1 MNITNHTR
9 RDRRKK
15 RVRAII
21 KGTSQKPRISV
32 FRSNK
37 YSYAQAIDDEK
48 RITLASASRDHI
60 KKELKDKVRKVEE
73 ARIIGKKLAEKL
85 LKKNVKQGVLD
96 RSLYA
101 YKGRVRA
108 FTEGL
113 RDGGF
118 KI

>member
-1 MNITNHTR
+1 MNVTNYR

-15 RVRAII
+15 RVKAVI

-48 RITLASASRDHI
+48 RITLANISRDHI
-60 KKELKDKVRKVEE
+60 KKEPKDKIKKVEE
-73 ARIIGKKLAEKL
+73 ARIIGKKLAETL
-85 LKKNVKQGVLD
+85 LKKNVRQGVLD

-101 YKGRVRA
+101 YKGRVKA
-108 FTEGL
+108 LAEGL